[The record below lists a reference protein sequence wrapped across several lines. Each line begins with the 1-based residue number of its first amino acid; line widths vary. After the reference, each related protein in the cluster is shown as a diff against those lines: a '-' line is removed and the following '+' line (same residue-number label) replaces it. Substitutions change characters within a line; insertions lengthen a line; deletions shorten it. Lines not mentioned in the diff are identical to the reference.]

1 MRAIEAQAL
10 ARVVSRGKSQRAGS
24 YTPLAM
30 GGYSA
35 SSANVPFAYD
45 LALSAARD
53 LYELSGVVDA
63 RHQSWVTEAG
73 KATADWEGGHRDTFT
88 HNLATAGT
96 DAAAVKEALR
106 GLADLFAA
114 KWAEA
119 RGEQNRINWARWVQ
133 AEKDDD
139 NWAENTVEW
148 VAGEDDY
155 GEPPPNPPAPEGPDY
170 AETSAPGHPVV
181 IHPEHE

>member
-1 MRAIEAQAL
+1 
-10 ARVVSRGKSQRAGS
+10 
-24 YTPLAM
+24 M

-35 SSANVPFAYD
+35 SAANVNFAYD

-53 LYELSGVVDA
+53 LYELSGVVED
-63 RHQSWVTEAG
+63 RHDSWVTEAG

-96 DAAAVKEALR
+96 DAGTVKEALR
-106 GLADLFAA
+106 SLADLFAE

-139 NWAENTVEW
+139 GWLEDGYEW

-155 GEPPPNPPAPEGPDY
+155 GEPPPNPPAPSPPDY
-170 AETSAPGHPVV
+170 AETSAPGQPVV
-181 IHPEHE
+181 IHPEFE